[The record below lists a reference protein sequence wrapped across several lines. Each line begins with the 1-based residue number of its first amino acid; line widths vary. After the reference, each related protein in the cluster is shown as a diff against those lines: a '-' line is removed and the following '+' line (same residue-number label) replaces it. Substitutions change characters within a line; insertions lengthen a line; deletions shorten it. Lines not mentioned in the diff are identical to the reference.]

1 MCDAHV
7 VVHNEPLRVVV
18 HFVGLQSD
26 TGHELKCLVEF
37 EFPLSSSLDS
47 FSNLTHF
54 ACGEVAWRQ
63 NSENQGGRGEGGGEV
78 RKGKREGKNNLVCI
92 SKATLN

>member
-1 MCDAHV
+1 MCDAHIL
-7 VVHNEPLRVVV
+7 VHIEPLRVVV

-26 TGHELKCLVEF
+26 TGHEPKCLVEF
-37 EFPLSSSLDS
+37 EFRLSSSLDS

-63 NSENQGGRGEGGGEV
+63 NSENQDGRGEGGG
-78 RKGKREGKNNLVCI
+78 R
-92 SKATLN
+92 

>member
-1 MCDAHV
+1 MCDTHI
-7 VVHNEPLRVVV
+7 VVHIEPLRVVV

-26 TGHELKCLVEF
+26 TGHEPKCLVEF

-54 ACGEVAWRQ
+54 ACGGVAGRQ
-63 NSENQGGRGEGGGEV
+63 NSENPRWKRRGRREV
-78 RKGKREGKNNLVCI
+78 RKEKREGK
-92 SKATLN
+92 K